1 MSTDAGTITLPLL
14 TLGLPA
20 RVSGWLLDAGLPCAP
35 LDTSAV
41 RRGIAPDEPGRP
53 VVLYDSRDASARTDA
68 EDATALGYEIIDAAR
83 LFAVRPADDPDF
95 APVLAADP
103 RRRFLDSLPG
113 AITGVGGLWVRIAD
127 FPHPYRWAICGD
139 ADGFEPDGDPSLG
152 AALSAFG
159 DLPAGDDDPSRLPNF
174 GRVSAADWLRRCA
187 AAGRPVRTMGD
198 SAEAVGRY
206 GISMS
211 SPSLGWAATLGDFAV
226 WWRLRRRLSLR
237 AIRRGKTC
245 ELELYVPADASD
257 RRFLPAVEIWR
268 GRHHAVVP
276 LRPGIT
282 VLRDDALPFQLNA
295 TRHHAGFTAD
305 AVDPDFAGMAE
316 RTVLATVCPV

>member
-1 MSTDAGTITLPLL
+1 VSTDAGTITLPLL

-35 LDTSAV
+35 VDTAAI

-53 VVLYDSRDASARTDA
+53 IVLFDSRDASARTDA
-68 EDATALGYEIIDAAR
+68 EDAVTLGYETIDAAR

-113 AITGVGGLWVRIAD
+113 AIAAAGGLWVRIAD
-127 FPHPYRWAICGD
+127 FPHPYRWAVCGD
-139 ADGFEPDGDPSLG
+139 ADAFDPGDDSSHA

-159 DLPAGDDDPSRLPNF
+159 ELPAAGGDPSQAPTF

-187 AAGRPVRTMGD
+187 AAGRPVQVAGNA
-198 SAEAVGRY
+198 AEAIGHH
-206 GISMS
+206 GINLGGL
-211 SPSLGWAATLGDFAV
+211 PLGWVATMSDFAA

-268 GRHHAVVP
+268 GQHHAVVP

-282 VLRDDALPFQLNA
+282 VLRDDTLPFQLNA

-305 AVDPDFAGMAE
+305 AVDPDFAGVME
-316 RTVLATVCPV
+316 RTVLATV

>member
-1 MSTDAGTITLPLL
+1 MLPLL

-35 LDTSAV
+35 LDTAEV
-41 RRGIAPDEPGRP
+41 RRGIAADQPGRP

-68 EDATALGYEIIDAAR
+68 EDATALGYETIDAAR

-103 RRRFLDSLPG
+103 RRRFLDSLPS
-113 AITGVGGLWVRIAD
+113 AVASVGGLWVRIAD
-127 FPHPYRWAICGD
+127 FPHPHRWAVCGD
-139 ADGFEPDGDPSLG
+139 AHGFDGNEDASLT

-159 DLPAGDDDPSRLPNF
+159 GLPADDESPRLRL
-174 GRVSAADWLRRCA
+174 GRLSAADWFRSCA
-187 AAGRPVRTMGD
+187 AAGRPIRTTGD
-198 SAEAVGRY
+198 AADALEHG
-206 GISMS
+206 GISTRGLPPGWLTSMS
-211 SPSLGWAATLGDFAV
+211 DFAA

-295 TRHHAGFTAD
+295 ARHHAGFTAD
-305 AVDPDFAGMAE
+305 SVDPDFAGATE
-316 RTVLATVCPV
+316 PTVLLASV